1 MAFFL
6 IPTAASAA
14 AFVAKQIA
22 IRGGAKVLG
31 RTIFNYVNKNG
42 IDKAIKRYGK
52 TAIDKLKKVTTN
64 QNPKFKRDKIL
75 SPTNVGSPVK
85 SVKTK
90 PFKKDKSSDKSSR
103 ALTTTK
109 DKSSRALTTTKD
121 KSSRA
126 LTTTKDKSSRALT
139 ITKDILNKIKKETN
153 TSKTKNTKKTRLQ
166 KALDK
171 FANMTQAERNAFVRK
186 RGLKVAGVGS
196 AGVAVSEAF
205 KGIRGSSRDKRE
217 KALLAKEKAQREKER
232 AKKKRDRKNQIMN
245 QVNPKAGTSVRGISF
260 TAERDKP
267 VLGSSKNI
275 RMGSGKGT
283 TSLKMGE
290 DDDKRAV
297 RSGASGKKVRT
308 GTGGRVRTGKRKSG
322 SVFQR

>member
-90 PFKKDKSSDKSSR
+90 PFKKDKSS
-103 ALTTTK
+103 
-109 DKSSRALTTTKD
+109 D

>member
-90 PFKKDKSSDKSSR
+90 PFKKDKSS
-103 ALTTTK
+103 